1 MQWNLPVANMLYSGY
16 LTIANTINS
25 DWENHG
31 QIPVFRGQ
39 LTADTSYNGHVFPR
53 HFGNLFKTIMEYND
67 QSIQNTTGMLLNA
80 RHLLKNNNKLSF
92 ALNINKFKVHYLKIM
107 SLVVSCAAIQGSFIV
122 KLEPLIP

>member
-1 MQWNLPVANMLYSGY
+1 MLYSRY

-39 LTADTSYNGHVFPR
+39 LTAGTSYNGHVFPIR
-53 HFGNLFKTIMEYND
+53 FGNLFKTITENND
-67 QSIQNTTGMLLNA
+67 QNIQNTTGMLLNA

-92 ALNINKFKVHYLKIM
+92 ALNIIKFKVHYLKII

-122 KLEPLIP
+122 KLEPLIA